1 MPETNQ
7 NSEEIRLNIGQ
18 WLASKNKE
26 DKSNKVTSISAAS
39 TDTQYPSAK
48 CMYDELKNKA
58 DVDDIPTK
66 TSALANDGDGSN
78 PFITQHQDI
87 SGKED
92 KSNKVSKWSTT
103 PTNNNFPSEKLVKD
117 SLNDKADSSSLAT
130 VATTGD
136 YDDLSNTPTIPTVV
150 DTVQDNN
157 NNVVTSNAVYDA
169 LELKANAGHTHS
181 TSEVLDPVAHPN
193 IGTAANATQSTINM
207 AVDNTIQ
214 SLLHVDMI
222 VPVETKPTPNESTM
236 NKLYLVPE
244 TDPQTDDEYQVWCT
258 IRSGT
263 DGNYQYAWKKLDP
276 VRLDLSGYVRKSDVS
291 LAIENDEIVL
301 NLG

>member
-18 WLASKNKE
+18 WLASKN
-26 DKSNKVTSISAAS
+26 
-39 TDTQYPSAK
+39 
-48 CMYDELKNKA
+48 
-58 DVDDIPTK
+58 
-66 TSALANDGDGSN
+66 
-78 PFITQHQDI
+78 
-87 SGKED
+87 KED

-136 YDDLSNTPTIPTVV
+136 YDDLSNTPAIPTVV

-222 VPVETKPTPNESTM
+222 VPVETKPTPNKSTM

-263 DGNYQYAWKKLDP
+263 EGNYQYAWKKLDP

>member
-26 DKSNKVTSISAAS
+26 DKSNKV
-39 TDTQYPSAK
+39 
-48 CMYDELKNKA
+48 
-58 DVDDIPTK
+58 
-66 TSALANDGDGSN
+66 
-78 PFITQHQDI
+78 
-87 SGKED
+87 
-92 KSNKVSKWSTT
+92 SKWSTT

-117 SLNDKADSSSLAT
+117 SLNNKADSSSLAT

-157 NNVVTSNAVYDA
+157 NNAVTSNAVYDA

-244 TDPQTDDEYQVWCT
+244 ADPQTDDEYQVWCT

-263 DGNYQYAWKKLDP
+263 EGNYQYDWKKLDP